1 MEKCYHFRNR
11 HLNQRITLEQ
21 AELRK
26 RIFNIERLASMPQV
40 VWRLVEA
47 LGDENSD
54 ASKLAEIIESDP
66 ALTSKVLNL
75 ANSAYFGFSQEVTTI
90 RRAVVA
96 IGFKELQLLALGS
109 GLADVFDPQ
118 KAPAGFDGEGLWLH
132 CMGVA
137 WASRELAE
145 KLNHPSPGEVMISGL
160 LHDLGKLVLAG
171 YLRDEFRELLALANE
186 GRPWFKA
193 ENELGTPHSL
203 VGWMLAERWELPQ
216 VHKDVIRYHHHSR
229 ISGANAQSVG
239 LVALGDALTKA
250 LGFGL
255 VQESAEMDRKRLLDQ
270 VGLPLE
276 AFKAVAVNARDRFG
290 EMAESWRSAGRTG

>member
-1 MEKCYHFRNR
+1 M
-11 HLNQRITLEQ
+11 EQ

-47 LGDENSD
+47 LGDESSD
-54 ASKLAEIIESDP
+54 AAKLAEIIESDP

-109 GLADVFDPQ
+109 GLADIFDPR
-118 KAPAGFDGEGLWLH
+118 KAPTGFDGEGLWLH

-145 KLNHPSPGEVMISGL
+145 ALNHNAPGEVMISGL
-160 LHDLGKLVLAG
+160 LHDLGKLVLAS
-171 YLRDEFRELLALANE
+171 YLRAEFKQLMALSD
-186 GRPWFKA
+186 GGTPWFKA
-193 ENELGTPHSL
+193 ESQLGTPHTL

-216 VHKDVIRYHHHSR
+216 VHKDVIRYHHHTV
-229 ISGANAQSVG
+229 IPGANAQSVA

-250 LGFGL
+250 LGFGV
-255 VQESAEMDRKRLLDQ
+255 VQESAELDRKRLLDQ

-276 AFKAVAVNARDRFG
+276 AFRATALKARERFG
-290 EMAESWRSAGRTG
+290 EMEETWRSAGHSE